1 MGNDVSEDFTSAFEK
16 IKDEVINFHYY
27 WIIFKQFFATNQSRI
42 EIINKTTPSVFLIIF
57 ELLKDYISLEIS
69 KLTDPAKS
77 GSNKNLSLLYLHNYL
92 KDKIEK
98 TTFNELEKI
107 LNDLISASK
116 IFRDRRNK
124 LVSHFDLRTSLDKS
138 LKSSL
143 SFFVKDVDKVLEL
156 ISKYINTIQL
166 YYLNVSETL
175 FNYTITP
182 TADGKA
188 LLIRLAKSLAYDDLV
203 KKGVIERKLWKEFGT
218 V

>member
-57 ELLKDYISLEIS
+57 ELLKDYITLETS
-69 KLTDPAKS
+69 KLTDPAQS
-77 GSNKNLSLLYLHNYL
+77 GPYKNLSLLYLHNYL

-116 IFRDRRNK
+116 IFRNRRNK
-124 LVSHFDLRTSLDKS
+124 LVSHLDLRTSLDES

-143 SFFVKDVDKVLEL
+143 SFFVKDVENVLKL
-156 ISKYINTIQL
+156 LSNYINTIDF
-166 YYLNVSETL
+166 YLNNAETL
-175 FNYTITP
+175 FEQFIISDDDNVE
-182 TADGKA
+182 D

-203 KKGVIERKLWKEFGT
+203 KKGLIERKLWKEFGT